1 MPVHALLGWR
11 VRAAVTASGLRSRPA
26 GWGHGLRAGAG
37 RAGSEVG
44 RAGYP
49 PSSRYV
55 LACAP
60 PPGRHRA
67 RRGGRPSQPPP
78 RWPRARPARCAP
90 GRGGAEGRAAA
101 RRGGR
106 LGVGG
111 EAGGG
116 VGASGRER
124 AGEAGGEKQM
134 VAAGGGGRP
143 NPNPN
148 PNPDLDEL
156 RRQPATC
163 HGGRH
168 HGRLAHEAE
177 ARAPGR
183 ASVGEYTRALA
194 IPLPVLGR
202 GGREGRAGRAQGET
216 PLPWH
221 AHTQRAWGRR
231 G

>member
-1 MPVHALLGWR
+1 M
-11 VRAAVTASGLRSRPA
+11 
-26 GWGHGLRAGAG
+26 
-37 RAGSEVG
+37 
-44 RAGYP
+44 
-49 PSSRYV
+49 
-55 LACAP
+55 
-60 PPGRHRA
+60 
-67 RRGGRPSQPPP
+67 
-78 RWPRARPARCAP
+78 
-90 GRGGAEGRAAA
+90 
-101 RRGGR
+101 
-106 LGVGG
+106 GVGG
-111 EAGGG
+111 EVGGG

-134 VAAGGGGRP
+134 VAARGGGGP

-148 PNPDLDEL
+148 PSPDLDEL

-202 GGREGRAGRAQGET
+202 GGPGGEGRQGAGRDAVAVACTHTACVGAAWMSGGAHSMNVPIAGPAASSRKYSSVT
-216 PLPWH
+216 PPCRPALGGGGANATRP
-221 AHTQRAWGRR
+221 
-231 G
+231 